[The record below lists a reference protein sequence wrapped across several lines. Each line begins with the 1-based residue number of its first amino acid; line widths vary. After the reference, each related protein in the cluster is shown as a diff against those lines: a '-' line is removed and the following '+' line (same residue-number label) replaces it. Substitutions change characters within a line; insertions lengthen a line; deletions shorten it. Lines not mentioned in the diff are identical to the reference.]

1 MSSLFLSRP
10 VPSLSFPVRLAFPF
24 SSLLSCHFP
33 TSDLIYHHH
42 TYPPLSSRLSSNYPS
57 PIEKKVKRPVLLSLS
72 LSLFHR
78 IHISIHIHTLALQ
91 IFPRLLNLRHQLLVG
106 LRNVVEG
113 ENSVAEFAQEIGAEG
128 DEGPEG
134 ELF

>member
-1 MSSLFLSRP
+1 MSSLFLSCP

-42 TYPPLSSRLSSNYPS
+42 TYPLLSSRLSSNSPS
-57 PIEKKVKRPVLLSLS
+57 PIGKSKKTCIALSLF
-72 LSLFHR
+72 LFHR
-78 IHISIHIHTLALQ
+78 IHTSIHIHTLALQ

-113 ENSVAEFAQEIGAEG
+113 ENSIAEFAQEVGAEG